1 MAKRKT
7 YKECRN
13 EGYDR
18 GVRDVFE
25 AILWTYDFR
34 DELAPIAEEF
44 GISSDEI
51 EEMGSVWS
59 VLEAESRGIIEI
71 SEEEEGKKKYDEHE
85 RDSRSNED

>member
-25 AILWTYDFR
+25 AILWTCDFR

-44 GISSDEI
+44 GISPDEI

-59 VLEAESRGIIEI
+59 IFEAGSGEYAGI
-71 SEEEEGKKKYDEHE
+71 SEEEQAGD
-85 RDSRSNED
+85 

>member
-44 GISSDEI
+44 GISDE
-51 EEMGSVWS
+51 EFKT
-59 VLEAESRGIIEI
+59 IIGI
-71 SEEEEGKKKYDEHE
+71 SEEDEEYDEVFE
-85 RDSRSNED
+85 RVEREM

>member
-44 GISSDEI
+44 GISPDEI

-59 VLEAESRGIIEI
+59 ILEAESGGIEI
-71 SEEEEGKKKYDEHE
+71 SEEDEEVE
-85 RDSRSNED
+85 